1 MMWKTTNSA
10 RSSWL
15 SPKIPDEHVSSTE
28 ARRRPGSLLLL
39 LQLAPFS
46 SSPFAEWGGEG
57 EVGRGLLNDV
67 KVGVGG

>member
-39 LQLAPFS
+39 LQFAPFS